1 LPDAPSRLRVE
12 HLGDAVGIGTT
23 RPRLSWWLPEG
34 ARRQLAYRI
43 RADNGWDTG
52 RVESADSV
60 LVEYVGAPL
69 SSGAR
74 VAWQAKVW
82 DGPSE
87 LLAQQRE
94 RLGPRPLGGGLVVG
108 GPPRHHEAVL
118 GTREDL
124 DPVGDA
130 GVLEPL
136 A

>member
-82 DGPSE
+82 
-87 LLAQQRE
+87 
-94 RLGPRPLGGGLVVG
+94 
-108 GPPRHHEAVL
+108 
-118 GTREDL
+118 TDL
-124 DPVGDA
+124 QSCSRSSASVSA
-130 GVLEPL
+130 HARSAAASL
-136 A
+136 